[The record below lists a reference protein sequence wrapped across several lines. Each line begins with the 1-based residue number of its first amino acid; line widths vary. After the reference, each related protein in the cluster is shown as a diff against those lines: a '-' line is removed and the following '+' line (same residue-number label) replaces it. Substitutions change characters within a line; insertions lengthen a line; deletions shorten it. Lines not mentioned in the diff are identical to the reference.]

1 MGYVASLDMG
11 SETMV
16 MALAEKTGDDCRLV
30 GVMSV
35 ASQGIKRGKIID
47 KLRAKAC
54 IQQLLDG
61 FESEHSVHIDSL
73 NLALSGSWVKVL
85 EDRESLKYAKS
96 QGVTQH
102 DLVELEKRC
111 RNTLENGNEV
121 VVDVVPMAYFIDK
134 EVVNDPVGYSAR
146 RLDVRYQVFI
156 LSKEMLEELKIL
168 FSSIGVEHLEIYSVV
183 RAVTS
188 ALVTKPGEN
197 QNFALVDLGAEST
210 KIVVFQNGMI
220 LFYSELPLGCRT
232 IESDLN
238 VAFSIRDLEKAKKL
252 KHEYGMALRAEC
264 KNRKVIIPE
273 TKYCIESHN
282 LAYVEQCRL
291 EEILE
296 GAIFQMQQSGCYE
309 DLDEGVLLTG
319 GGSRVVGV
327 DTLLSKLSGHS
338 VGVARA
344 VNVSSEKGALLKT
357 PEYLTALG
365 LLRCERKEQKKSGS
379 RMKRWFGELFND

>member
-73 NLALSGSWVKVL
+73 NIALSGSWVKVL

-102 DLVELEKRC
+102 DLIELEKRC

-134 EVVNDPVGYSAR
+134 EVVNDPVGCSAR

-197 QNFALVDLGAEST
+197 QN
-210 KIVVFQNGMI
+210 
-220 LFYSELPLGCRT
+220 LPL
-232 IESDLN
+232 
-238 VAFSIRDLEKAKKL
+238 SI
-252 KHEYGMALRAEC
+252 
-264 KNRKVIIPE
+264 
-273 TKYCIESHN
+273 
-282 LAYVEQCRL
+282 
-291 EEILE
+291 
-296 GAIFQMQQSGCYE
+296 
-309 DLDEGVLLTG
+309 
-319 GGSRVVGV
+319 
-327 DTLLSKLSGHS
+327 
-338 VGVARA
+338 
-344 VNVSSEKGALLKT
+344 
-357 PEYLTALG
+357 
-365 LLRCERKEQKKSGS
+365 
-379 RMKRWFGELFND
+379 